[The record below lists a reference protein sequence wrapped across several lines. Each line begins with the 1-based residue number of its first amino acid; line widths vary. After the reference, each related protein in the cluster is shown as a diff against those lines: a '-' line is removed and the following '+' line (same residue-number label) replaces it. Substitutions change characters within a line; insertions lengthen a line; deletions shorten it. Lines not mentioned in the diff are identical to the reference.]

1 MSHGGENCFFS
12 GWPVMMPSLPA
23 TSGGELSTLSKM
35 MQACKHNI
43 GDFSLFHVPTPMLLW
58 TLALI
63 LQNIFD
69 PGVAYVTCYGNE
81 VETTK
86 VP

>member
-1 MSHGGENCFFS
+1 MSHGGENYFFS

-43 GDFSLFHVPTPMLLW
+43 GNFSLFHVPVNAFM
-58 TLALI
+58 
-63 LQNIFD
+63 D
-69 PGVAYVTCYGNE
+69 PCSYPSKHN
-81 VETTK
+81 
-86 VP
+86 